1 MSKAKADTKTR
12 VKPRR
17 IRKVRVSMATRL
29 AASVVVVSFVA
40 LVVATLVGLDAGK
53 DLGEDIYEDRLTASE
68 SVAAFDIAAQL
79 QSTSRITTALSASPQ
94 AVVALDEF
102 NSALGEL
109 DSELPEEIDL
119 DDLIKAYQE
128 QYIDPLKDVGRNVQ
142 IRSIVSDNEAANYL
156 QSKYAL
162 NLGVVKQP
170 AFLDD
175 AGDGTRWSEVH
186 STIHPVYREVVE
198 QLDLLDLY
206 LIEPTQGR
214 IVYSVSKRPDLGT
227 ALNLGPFSGSVL
239 ANTVDQV
246 IENPEDGAVVSD
258 LAFYNAAPGTPVGIV
273 ASPVM
278 DGDRLAG
285 VLALMYDGFLFTDIL
300 TDEGIVAEGDDTVE
314 PDTYLVGSDATTRS
328 DPQPFIDDPQK
339 FLDESEEFG
348 VLSSSQ
354 RNTIE
359 ALGTTVL
366 TQPAVD
372 ATFNA
377 AEDGNTGVEQR
388 SSVTGQSV
396 YSIVAPVPFEGV
408 TWYVVSE
415 LDTAVAEDGLDDFQ
429 NILVVGAAIFIVIIA
444 FFAVAWANSM
454 MRPVRAIS
462 ERLGSTSED
471 RGDFDIAENSPIEL
485 QNLASSF
492 ESMSETLDEQ
502 QVNLALARESRLLAM
517 RRMLPSAVAERIASG
532 DLQTLDEVAPVS
544 VVVLVVL
551 GLNDLVH
558 SDGDSTDRDLID
570 QMHSELDEL
579 AEQHGLD
586 RIKVVGDAYFAA
598 VGHDRPFIDHAPRAI
613 GFAADA
619 HHLLRDLSADSPA
632 DLDVAV
638 GIATGPVTVGM
649 TGGARLIYDVWGN
662 TVTIAHN
669 LARRAPRGE
678 ILMTARTREL
688 LPDGLGSTLAP
699 DTGGDSELW
708 ILATETIG
716 DLT

>member
-1 MSKAKADTKTR
+1 
-12 VKPRR
+12 
-17 IRKVRVSMATRL
+17 MATRL

-40 LVVATLVGLDAGK
+40 LVIATFVGLDAGR
-53 DLGEDIYEDRLTASE
+53 DLGEDIYEERLTSSK
-68 SVAAFDIAAQL
+68 SVGAFDVAAQL
-79 QSTSRITTALSASPQ
+79 QSTSRITGALSASPQ
-94 AVVALDEF
+94 AVIALDEF
-102 NSALGEL
+102 SSALDEL
-109 DSELPEEIDL
+109 DVALPEDIDI
-119 DDLIKAYQE
+119 DNLIEAYQD
-128 QYIDPLKDVGRNVQ
+128 QYIDVLKDAGRNVQ
-142 IRSIVSDNEAANYL
+142 IRGIVSDNAAATYL

-162 NLGVVKQP
+162 DLGVVKQP

-175 AGDGTRWSEVH
+175 AGDGTQWSEVH
-186 STIHPVYREVVE
+186 SAIHPVYRDVVE

-214 IVYSVSKRPDLGT
+214 VVYSVAKRPDLGT

-246 IENPEDGAVVSD
+246 IENPEDGTVVSD
-258 LAFYNAAPGTPVGIV
+258 LAFYNAVPGSPVGIV

-285 VLALMYDGFLFTDIL
+285 VLALMYDGLIFTDIL
-300 TDEGIVAEGDDTVE
+300 ADDAIVAEDVPQE
-314 PDTYLVGSDATTRS
+314 SDTYLVGSDATTRS
-328 DPQPFIDDPQK
+328 DPQPFIDNPQK
-339 FLDESEEFG
+339 FLDESQEFG

-354 RNTIE
+354 RETIE

-366 TQPAVD
+366 TQPVVD

-377 AEDGNTGVEQR
+377 AEDGDTGIERR

-396 YSIVAPVPFEGV
+396 YSTVTPVPFEGV
-408 TWYVVSE
+408 TWFVISE
-415 LDTAVAEDGLDDFQ
+415 LDTAEAEGGLEDFQ
-429 NILVVGAAIFIVIIA
+429 NILIVGASIFTVIIA

-471 RGDFDIAENSPIEL
+471 RSEYDIAENSPIEL
-485 QNLASSF
+485 KNLASSF
-492 ESMSETLDEQ
+492 ESMSETLDRQ
-502 QVNLALARESRLLAM
+502 QVSLALAREGRLRAM
-517 RRMLPSAVAERIASG
+517 RRMLPQAVAERIASG
-532 DLQTLDEVAPVS
+532 DLQTLDEVTPVS

-558 SDGDSTDRDLID
+558 PDSDSSDRDLID
-570 QMHSELDEL
+570 RMHSELDEL
-579 AEQHGLD
+579 ADQHGLD

-598 VGHDRPFIDHAPRAI
+598 VGHDRPYIDNAPRAV

-638 GIATGPVTVGM
+638 GIDTGPVTVGM
-649 TGGARLIYDVWGN
+649 TGGSRLIYDVWGN

-678 ILMTARTREL
+678 ILMTTRTREL
-688 LPDGLGSTLAP
+688 LPEGLGATLASEP
-699 DTGGDSELW
+699 DDDTQLW
-708 ILATETIG
+708 SVTTATVEN
-716 DLT
+716 LT